1 MNNPVIKQA
10 LDYEAYFNSNDEL
23 RKEYLAREESILDEN
38 EHITSSDLSAII
50 LKI

>member
-23 RKEYLAREESILDEN
+23 RQEYLAREKYSLPKN
-38 EHITSSDLSAII
+38 TKWLFSPAW
-50 LKI
+50 